1 MPTWMSPLHKKLTTS
16 STHINICLYIAKLI
30 INQSKVTFHWFNTRM
45 SYLCLLY
52 WQEKPTIDPLS
63 SLSLLWLSCPIRK
76 YSSYFIIIFQ
86 YAFSF
91 CFCLC
96 HLSKL
101 FEPYAKFWLT
111 PLMELILRIEEAE
124 QPGTEGIN
132 YFVVDLVVTL
142 LSWNSTAIPEVR

>member
-1 MPTWMSPLHKKLTTS
+1 MSCKEIFL
-16 STHINICLYIAKLI
+16 
-30 INQSKVTFHWFNTRM
+30 
-45 SYLCLLY
+45 
-52 WQEKPTIDPLS
+52 
-63 SLSLLWLSCPIRK
+63 
-76 YSSYFIIIFQ
+76 IIIFQ

-96 HLSKL
+96 HVSKL

-124 QPGTEGIN
+124 KPGTAGIN